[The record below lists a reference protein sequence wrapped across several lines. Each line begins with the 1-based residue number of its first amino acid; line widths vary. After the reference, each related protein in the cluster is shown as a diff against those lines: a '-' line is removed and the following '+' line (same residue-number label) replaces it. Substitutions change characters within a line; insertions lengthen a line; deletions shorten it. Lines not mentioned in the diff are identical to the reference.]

1 VIQQTRAGEV
11 VGGLRAHSPG
21 GHNVVVRNFLTPAEA
36 IQAAGLGISLPDGPV
51 HRSVLG
57 AIRARIYAAVLVQA
71 LPVVPAVAP
80 QPVVTPSRPPLEA
93 AGSRFGE
100 AAVAAA
106 SGSFGGLPPTVDG
119 YRPYPGVLTDEELA
133 RLVG

>member
-57 AIRARIYAAVLVQA
+57 AIRAQIRGVSAKVDPG
-71 LPVVPAVAP
+71 PVSTP
-80 QPVVTPSRPPLEA
+80 QPVVAHSVPPLEA
-93 AGSRFGE
+93 AGTRFGE

-106 SGSFGGLPPTVDG
+106 SGSLGGLPLTVDG